1 MYRFLYFFIL
11 LLAIS
16 ACKTTRKADMI
27 VHNAHI
33 YMVDSAFTIAEAFAV
48 KDGKFIAVGKSDSL
62 LQQYSATK
70 IIDAQGKYIYPGF
83 IDPHCHFYAYGK
95 GINEVNLFGTKS
107 FEEVIDRVVQFRKEN
122 PEKTWILGMGWDQ
135 NDWAKK
141 EFPNNKRLDSLFPNV
156 PVVLRR
162 VDGHALLANQ
172 TALDLAKIN
181 PQMQV
186 EGGQILLESG
196 IENGKLTGVLIDNAM
211 DFVTKV
217 IPEPTEEHK
226 KEFLL
231 DAQKNC
237 FSVGLTSLGEAGLDK
252 KTIDLID
259 KCQKEKTL
267 LMRIYAMI
275 SADKENLSYYLSKG
289 FYKTDR
295 LNVRSVKVYGDGAL
309 GSRGACLLH
318 PYHDSPYSWGT
329 LLQNP
334 TQLDSVIAAIAAKGF
349 QINTHCIGDSA
360 NRVMLKVYAKH
371 LKDNKQRWRIEHA
384 QVVALADRD
393 FFGKYGIIPSVQ
405 PTHATS
411 DMYWAGDR
419 LGQERLKTAYS
430 YQDLLQKAGIV
441 ALGSDFP
448 IENINPLY
456 GFYAAVARQDDKGF
470 PEGGF
475 LKENALTREQALRGM
490 TIWAAY
496 SQFEEKE
503 KGSIEVGKF
512 ADFVLLADD
521 LMKVEIRKTRDAKVL
536 QTFIGGDCVFGMD

>member
-1 MYRFLYFFIL
+1 MSRFLPL
-11 LLAIS
+11 LLFALLS
-16 ACKTTRKADMI
+16 ACSKQQQVDLI
-27 VHNAHI
+27 VHHAHV
-33 YMVDSAFTIAEAFAV
+33 YTVDSTFRMAEAFAI
-48 KDGKFIAVGKSDSL
+48 KDGKFIAIGKNDSI
-62 LQQYSATK
+62 LQHYQATK
-70 IIDAQGKYIYPGF
+70 TIDAQGKYIYPGF

-107 FEEVIDRVVQFRKEN
+107 FEEVVERVVQFRKDN
-122 PEKTWILGMGWDQ
+122 PEKAWILGMGWDQ
-135 NDWAKK
+135 NDWKRK
-141 EFPNNKRLDSLFPNV
+141 EFPNNKQLDSLFPNI
-156 PVVLRR
+156 PIVLRR

-172 TALDLAKIN
+172 KALDLAKIY
-181 PQMQV
+181 PQMLI
-186 EGGQILLESG
+186 EGGQILLENG

-217 IPEPTEEHK
+217 IPEPTAEQK
-226 KEFLL
+226 KEFLF

-237 FSVGLTSLGEAGLDK
+237 FSVGLTSIGEAGLDK
-252 KTIDLID
+252 NVIDLID

-275 SADKENLSYYLSKG
+275 SANKENLSYYLSKG

-318 PYHDSPYSWGT
+318 PYQDDAYSWGT

-334 TQLDSVIAAIAAKGF
+334 SQLDSLIAAISAKGF

-360 NRVMLKVYAKH
+360 NRVMLKIYAKH

-384 QVVALADRD
+384 QVVAANDRNY
-393 FFGKYGIIPSVQ
+393 FGKYGIIPSVQ

-419 LGQERLKTAYS
+419 LGTERLKTAYS
-430 YQDLLQKAGIV
+430 YQDLWQKAGIV

-448 IENINPLY
+448 IEDINPLY

-475 LKENALTREQALRGM
+475 LIENALTREQALKGM

-496 SQFEEKE
+496 AQFEEKE

-512 ADFVLLADD
+512 ADFVCLAED
-521 LMKVEIRKTRDAKVL
+521 LMTIEIRKTRDAKVL
-536 QTFIGGDCVFGMD
+536 QTFIGGNCVFGMD